1 MIDHDDA
8 EKSKVLPLF
17 RQQEEREEGR
27 RRVHRN
33 RGGLMSFMS
42 NAIFSGGFSILP
54 STIKAD
60 PDPETGMPLHLLSSQ
75 PYGQKR
81 DIFNDGPR
89 ITFTRSVA
97 FDPNSNDI
105 QIVFE
110 NLPLAWRRTPTN
122 ST

>member
-1 MIDHDDA
+1 MMMQ
-8 EKSKVLPLF
+8 KNRKFFLF
-17 RQQEEREEGR
+17 LDNKKRERREEEGYIETG
-27 RRVHRN
+27 V
-33 RGGLMSFMS
+33 
-42 NAIFSGGFSILP
+42 AITIFSGGFSILP

-75 PYGQKR
+75 TYGQKR

>member
-1 MIDHDDA
+1 MMMQ
-8 EKSKVLPLF
+8 KNRKFFLF
-17 RQQEEREEGR
+17 LDNKKRERREEEGYIETG
-27 RRVHRN
+27 VV
-33 RGGLMSFMS
+33 LCCFMS
-42 NAIFSGGFSILP
+42 ITIFSGGFSILP

-75 PYGQKR
+75 TYGQKR

-110 NLPLAWRRTPTN
+110 KLPLAWRRTPTN
-122 ST
+122 TT